1 MSQTW
6 SVIACQ
12 CRKEN
17 ETAWWLRQFGSII
30 FIPLRWVEI
39 KNKRN
44 LSHNQRHR
52 SSFQKVLR
60 PLFPGYFFGSNLRA
74 PYGDFRE
81 IPGLRGILHG
91 HRVDQAVA
99 SMQSSSNLDGVIDIP
114 ITKENPIGLGD
125 VIQVISGPFAGFG
138 GTVVEIMPQKLD
150 EDDRITA
157 DIALFGRLT
166 PVALYIDN
174 INVVAKGSH
183 PECSARPEIRSAA

>member
-39 KNKRN
+39 KRTRS
-44 LSHNQRHR
+44 LTLNQRHKNA
-52 SSFQKVLR
+52 FQRVLR
-60 PLFPGYFFGSNLRA
+60 PLFPGYFFGQHLRA

-91 HRVDQAVA
+91 QRIDQAVGIL
-99 SMQSSSNLDGVIDIP
+99 QSSSNPEGVLDIP
-114 ITKENPIGLGD
+114 ITKANPVQLGD
-125 VIQVISGPFAGFG
+125 VIQVINGSFEGLG
-138 GTVVEIMPQKLD
+138 GIVVEIMPQRLD
-150 EDDRITA
+150 EGDRIRA

-166 PVALYIDN
+166 PVELYIDD
-174 INVVAKGSH
+174 IKVVAKARH